1 MMAGWFEGG
10 AEMSRS
16 LSDSAVPS
24 AQDYDG
30 HPGFGIRKRHYHH
43 ADRIDILDAYRQ
55 DRRWKRSR
63 HDLYSEYAT
72 PRSAGNQTPSFFIIK
87 ENNEQSQR
95 SSTAPLESGCPP
107 RADTRNPFSDAAN
120 FQARDGCAGIDQRQE
135 FKVDNHR
142 HDAAANEV
150 TSYMNDSRRRKRLSQ
165 HERILKGLINP
176 KSKSGGSAEF
186 EIDDEALQ
194 NIFHTANELFFRGA
208 LKGRVVWVWK
218 ELQSNLIGT
227 TAWREAPDG
236 IGVQTLIVLSAQ
248 VLRNKK
254 YNRRLLIA
262 TFIHE
267 LIHCYLFVS
276 CGYQPD
282 NCGGH
287 TSGFK
292 RIAALI
298 NAWVGE
304 DNLLQLH
311 KMEAELAD
319 FEHAKASLL
328 ARDHVSGGCQVQRLS
343 DGTIGY
349 IILQQPDLR
358 LSDRDP
364 S

>member
-1 MMAGWFEGG
+1 MMAGRFEGG
-10 AEMSRS
+10 AEMARS

-24 AQDYDG
+24 GQVYDG
-30 HPGFGIRKRHYHH
+30 HPEFGIRKRHFYH
-43 ADRIDILDAYRQ
+43 ADRTDIFDAYRQ
-55 DRRWKRSR
+55 DHRWKRSR
-63 HDLYSEYAT
+63 HDLHSEYTT
-72 PRSAGNQTPSFFIIK
+72 PRSAGDPTPAFFIIK
-87 ENNEQSQR
+87 ENNRQSQR
-95 SSTAPLESGCPP
+95 SSTAPLGNGYPP
-107 RADTRNPFSDAAN
+107 PADARNSFCDAAN
-120 FQARDGCAGIDQRQE
+120 FQARDGCAGMDQRQE
-135 FKVDNHR
+135 SKADNHR
-142 HDAAANEV
+142 HDVAADEV
-150 TSYMNDSRRRKRLSQ
+150 TSYMNASRRRKRLSQ
-165 HERILKGLINP
+165 HERILKGLISP
-176 KSKSGGSAEF
+176 KSKGLGSAEF
-186 EIDDEALQ
+186 EIDDEALH
-194 NIFHTANELFFRGA
+194 NIFHTTNEIFFGGA

-267 LIHCYLFVS
+267 LIHCYLFVA

-304 DNLLQLH
+304 DDLLQLH

-319 FEHAKASLL
+319 FEHK
-328 ARDHVSGGCQVQRLS
+328 CQVERLD

-349 IILQQPDLR
+349 IILKQPELR

-364 S
+364 NSR